1 MALIRTDGDLLWQAK
16 AIATRHMRGK
26 ALRSAAIRF
35 VASSVYIM
43 MQDPMSDRNINPRK
57 I

>member
-1 MALIRTDGDLLWQAK
+1 MALIRADGDLLWQAK

-26 ALRSAAIRF
+26 ALRRAAVRF
-35 VASSVYIM
+35 IAISVYIM
-43 MQDPMSDRNINPRK
+43 MQDPTSDKNISPRK